1 MILLRVTQLQIEWRL
16 KFFISLTLKMFYS
29 PFVMET
35 SFYSAVLLHLIS
47 NCEVAQQLVY
57 LVSNPQSWFPVA
69 IGCCRSEAR
78 DENKDQNNVFNSS
91 MLSDFLGN
99 FWKSRFHIY
108 PLSCFRNN
116 MPSQR
121 EITLHTQKVFCIV
134 LTKVYTA
141 DGGNAQIRVRNEW
154 KVLLTYRHLRLMCP
168 TNTVMLKSFS
178 VLVEGHTY
186 NNLNS
191 QETAILV
198 TQLARFTQQRYCH
211 NYF

>member
-1 MILLRVTQLQIEWRL
+1 
-16 KFFISLTLKMFYS
+16 MFYS

-91 MLSDFLGN
+91 MLSDFLEN
-99 FWKSRFHIY
+99 FWKSRYHIY

-121 EITLHTQKVFCIV
+121 EITLHTQKVFCIL
-134 LTKVYTA
+134 LTTA

-168 TNTVMLKSFS
+168 TNTVMLKSLS
-178 VLVEGHTY
+178 VLVEGHIY
-186 NNLNS
+186 NNLKSGDCNS
-191 QETAILV
+191 CHLVSQIYIAKILS
-198 TQLARFTQQRYCH
+198 
-211 NYF
+211 